1 MSKNLKNLKMV
12 PTRNGYGEGLVEL
25 GKKNKNVVVLC
36 ADISDSTRSGMF
48 RDTYPDRFIETGI
61 AEQNMMGLAAGLALT
76 GKIPFVST
84 YAVFCPGINWSQI
97 RVNVCQNNANVK
109 ITGAHAGISV
119 GPDGMSHQALE
130 DIAIMR
136 CLPGMVV
143 LAPCDSIE
151 TRKATLAAAKYIGP
165 VYLRFAREATPV
177 FTNSRTPFKIG
188 KAETFKKGK
197 DVTIIACGPL
207 VYNSLVAAEKLK
219 DISVRVIN
227 NHTIKPLDEKTI
239 IKAAKETNAIVTVE
253 EHQVIGGLGSAVS
266 ELLSKNC
273 PVPIE
278 MIGVQDRWGESGQP
292 EELIEK
298 FGMGSDSI
306 IKAVKKV
313 LKRK

>member
-119 GPDGMSHQALE
+119 
-130 DIAIMR
+130 
-136 CLPGMVV
+136 
-143 LAPCDSIE
+143 
-151 TRKATLAAAKYIGP
+151 
-165 VYLRFAREATPV
+165 F
-177 FTNSRTPFKIG
+177 
-188 KAETFKKGK
+188 
-197 DVTIIACGPL
+197 
-207 VYNSLVAAEKLK
+207 
-219 DISVRVIN
+219 
-227 NHTIKPLDEKTI
+227 
-239 IKAAKETNAIVTVE
+239 
-253 EHQVIGGLGSAVS
+253 
-266 ELLSKNC
+266 
-273 PVPIE
+273 
-278 MIGVQDRWGESGQP
+278 
-292 EELIEK
+292 
-298 FGMGSDSI
+298 
-306 IKAVKKV
+306 
-313 LKRK
+313 